1 MQQSEADKLIAFAA
15 HQRQIQNQTDISIVV
30 DKSTDDILTKQV
42 KAIIRNMT
50 HVSPQRRSSA
60 RDVQQKLNAMV
71 RKHNFTIPDLFAHYV
86 FMRVCLLRFVSVVL
100 TAR

>member
-15 HQRQIQNQTDISIVV
+15 HQRRNQNQSDISIVV

-60 RDVQQKLNAMV
+60 RDTQQKLNAMV
-71 RKHNFTIPDLFAHYV
+71 RNYF
-86 FMRVCLLRFVSVVL
+86 
-100 TAR
+100 

>member
-15 HQRQIQNQTDISIVV
+15 HQRRIQNQPEIDIVV

-50 HVSPQRRSSA
+50 HVSPQKRSA
-60 RDVQQKLNAMV
+60 AKDVQEKLNTLV
-71 RKHNFTIPDLFAHYV
+71 RMANF
-86 FMRVCLLRFVSVVL
+86 L
-100 TAR
+100 TTFRT

>member
-15 HQRQIQNQTDISIVV
+15 HQRRIQNQPDISIVV

-60 RDVQQKLNAMV
+60 RDVQQRLNAMV
-71 RKHNFTIPDLFAHYV
+71 RRQNYYHFLEVFAHY
-86 FMRVCLLRFVSVVL
+86 FFVSVRVL
-100 TAR
+100 KVCE